1 MGACG
6 VYRHKL
12 QLYLQ
17 LAQTLDMLGSI
28 LLQEN
33 ATPKYSRRVYSRVY
47 SIYKLG
53 TYSRYNGEKT
63 TFVKFEV
70 VFS

>member
-12 QLYLQ
+12 QLHLQ

-33 ATPKYSRRVYSRVY
+33 ATPKYSRRVYFRVY

-53 TYSRYNGEKT
+53 T
-63 TFVKFEV
+63 
-70 VFS
+70 